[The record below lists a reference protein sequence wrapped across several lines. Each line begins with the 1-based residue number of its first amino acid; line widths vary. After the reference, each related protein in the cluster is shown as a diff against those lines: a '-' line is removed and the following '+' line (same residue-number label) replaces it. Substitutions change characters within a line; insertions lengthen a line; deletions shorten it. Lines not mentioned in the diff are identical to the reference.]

1 MVDQNFKSNN
11 IGGSMKPIIWNSF
24 ILITSI
30 ILFISS
36 IFHRLLLDSA
46 VYTDSFLI
54 HIEILTFTLLII
66 IHLSN
71 IFIMISLLT
80 KKKMKLFFYS
90 FIIAGISII
99 LVFTSMIIDSPTL
112 VFMT

>member
-1 MVDQNFKSNN
+1 
-11 IGGSMKPIIWNSF
+11 MKPIIWNSMIF
-24 ILITSI
+24 ITSL

-36 IFHRLLLDSA
+36 VFHRLLLDSA

-54 HIEILTFTLLII
+54 DIEIWTLT
-66 IHLSN
+66 LSILFHITN

-80 KKKMKLFFYS
+80 KKKMKIFIYS
-90 FIIAGISII
+90 FIIAVVSLI
-99 LVFTSMIIDSPTL
+99 LVFGSMVIDSPTL

>member
-1 MVDQNFKSNN
+1 
-11 IGGSMKPIIWNSF
+11 MKPIIWNSMIF
-24 ILITSI
+24 ITSL

-36 IFHRLLLDSA
+36 VFHRLLLDSA

-54 HIEILTFTLLII
+54 DIEIWTLT
-66 IHLSN
+66 LSILFHITN

-80 KKKMKLFFYS
+80 KKKMKIFIYS
-90 FIIAGISII
+90 FIIAVISLI
-99 LVFTSMIIDSPTL
+99 LVFGSMVIDSPTL

>member
-1 MVDQNFKSNN
+1 
-11 IGGSMKPIIWNSF
+11 MKPIIWNSMIF
-24 ILITSI
+24 ITSL

-36 IFHRLLLDSA
+36 VFHRLLLDSA

-54 HIEILTFTLLII
+54 DIEVWTLTLSILFHIT
-66 IHLSN
+66 N

-80 KKKMKLFFYS
+80 KKKMKIFIYS
-90 FIIAGISII
+90 FIIAVVSLI
-99 LVFTSMIIDSPTL
+99 LVFGSMVIDSPTL